1 MQNISEIVA
10 KKSVACVTDKFLD
23 GFKIKN
29 KDLRNSYKKDEA
41 ISKADSMKLGLFKM
55 FHKMK
60 EEHEMVNAKT
70 LVLKKIATTFKKT
83 VRSSPASELEIPNV
97 QKAQTQM
104 VSDKPFSPLFK
115 IKFDSKL
122 IAEEA

>member
-23 GFKIKN
+23 GFKTKN
-29 KDLRNSYKKDEA
+29 GNEDLRNSYKKDEA

-60 EEHEMVNAKT
+60 EEHDMVNAKT
-70 LVLKKIATTFKKT
+70 LV
-83 VRSSPASELEIPNV
+83 
-97 QKAQTQM
+97 
-104 VSDKPFSPLFK
+104 
-115 IKFDSKL
+115 
-122 IAEEA
+122 